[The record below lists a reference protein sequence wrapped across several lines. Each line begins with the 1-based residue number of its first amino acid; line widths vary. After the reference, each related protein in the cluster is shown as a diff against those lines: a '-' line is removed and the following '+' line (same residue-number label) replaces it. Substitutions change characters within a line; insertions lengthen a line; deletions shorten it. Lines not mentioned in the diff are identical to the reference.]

1 MMKMKKTIKNK
12 KLNMNNNFKNKK
24 TSLSNKVN
32 FGDTTNTNDFAPFD
46 FLEKKHISTSQTVKP
61 AAQETATGKTEEKFY
76 ICIPRVG
83 SAFKGTLSEIEYYIN
98 NGVFNGQPEKDIE
111 IFELKSIEPVKFKLQ
126 TKTTITIKEDTHR
139 HGVEF
144 EF

>member
-1 MMKMKKTIKNK
+1 
-12 KLNMNNNFKNKK
+12 MNNNFKNKK

-61 AAQETATGKTEEKFY
+61 AAQETAKTEEKFY

-83 SAFKGTLSEIEYYIN
+83 STFKGTLSEIEYHIN
-98 NGVFNGQPEKDIE
+98 NGGFNGQLEKDIE
-111 IFELKSIEPVKFKLQ
+111 IFELKSTEPVKFQLQ
-126 TKTTITIKEDTHR
+126 TKTKISIK
-139 HGVEF
+139 
-144 EF
+144 